1 MLIGVVGVV
10 VVLLSFYMFR
20 PKRQVPTI
28 GIRLLKL

>member
-10 VVLLSFYMFR
+10 VILLSFLVFR
-20 PKRQVPTI
+20 PKRQVPSI